1 MAAATTIAIVGASV
15 AAAAG
20 GAQAIS
26 GAVRAKRAK
35 RDLENYERQE
45 VNDLANEMRVSDL
58 GEQRNVEN
66 VMQSEANQTEA
77 VQAGGSRAV
86 IGATSGIQ
94 ANTSNALAASAVRT
108 DEKLAGLQNA
118 KYQEKVRRFNTVEA
132 RQNQDIAGMANE
144 MQAGRAAVQQGL
156 GTIAGGVASGA
167 TAYASAAG
175 VDGAKMPFTGGKKPL
190 NT

>member
-1 MAAATTIAIVGASV
+1 MAIATGTAIAIGAAT

-45 VNDLANEMRVSDL
+45 VTDLASDMRVSDL

-66 VMQSEANQTEA
+66 IMQSEANQTEA
-77 VQAGGSRAV
+77 VQMGGARAV

-108 DEKLAGLQNA
+108 DEKLANLQNV
-118 KYQEKVRRFNTVEA
+118 KYQEKVRGFNTIEA
-132 RQNQDIAGMANE
+132 RQNQDIAGMAAE

-156 GTIAGGVASGA
+156 QTV
-167 TAYASAAG
+167 AG
-175 VDGAKMPFTGGKKPL
+175 VPMKALDVAAQAGALT
-190 NT
+190 